1 MCKHSISII
10 IPVLNEASTI
20 EVLLTYLSQ
29 KATATNISE
38 ISVIDGGSEDETMTL
53 VHEFSKKARIPI
65 YVIPSEK
72 GRAKQMNLGAETSQG
87 SILYFLHADSN
98 PPQDF
103 DTLIISEVKKQNLA
117 GCFKM
122 KFESNHWWLRLA
134 SWGTHLKW
142 RACRGGDQSQFI
154 TKDLF
159 DEIGGFNEQYTIYED
174 NILINELYKRKQF
187 VVIQEWIG
195 TSARLYEKKGVW
207 KLQYRFW
214 MIYLKKWLGADSE
227 ALYSYYK
234 KHISS

>member
-1 MCKHSISII
+1 
-10 IPVLNEASTI
+10 
-20 EVLLTYLSQ
+20 
-29 KATATNISE
+29 
-38 ISVIDGGSEDETMTL
+38 
-53 VHEFSKKARIPI
+53 
-65 YVIPSEK
+65 
-72 GRAKQMNLGAETSQG
+72 
-87 SILYFLHADSN
+87 
-98 PPQDF
+98 
-103 DTLIISEVKKQNLA
+103 EVKKQNLA